1 LIAERGPAERV
12 QAGIKVRGAGIQEC
26 MQNRRRLFIT
36 YLIAAALPA
45 FAESKVEPI
54 NKDGSGV
61 AIKGYDPVAYF
72 TQGKPVKGST
82 AFSYPWMNSTWLF
95 ANAEDRDE
103 FSKNPAKYAPQ
114 YGGYCAYG
122 VSQGHAVNIDPE
134 AWAVIDG
141 KLYLNYSKSVKNTW
155 SKSIPKYIEDAN
167 HNWPA
172 LHK

>member
-1 LIAERGPAERV
+1 
-12 QAGIKVRGAGIQEC
+12 
-26 MQNRRRLFIT
+26 MHTTRRFALM
-36 YLIAAALPA
+36 LGMAAVLPA
-45 FAESKVEPI
+45 FAQSKVDPV

-72 TQGKPVKGST
+72 TQSKPVKGSASFT
-82 AFSYPWMNSTWLF
+82 HQWMNSTWWF
-95 ANAEDRDE
+95 VSADDRDE
-103 FSKNPAKYAPQ
+103 FARTPEKYAPQ

-141 KLYLNYSKSVKNTW
+141 KLYLNYSKGVKKTW
-155 SKSIPKYIEDAN
+155 SEAIPKHIEEAN
-167 HNWPA
+167 RNWPG